1 MKTNLAQTLSSGR
14 LAVTAECLP
23 PRGADAAAIRKMA
36 ASLPQRLDAVVVAD
50 NPDEIRASALACA
63 AMLAGEKQ
71 QPVLSIITRDRNRIA
86 LEGDVLGASALGIGS
101 VLCLSGEHQSLGASP
116 QAAGAYDIDSVQL
129 MQGIKR
135 MCEGGVDFA
144 GRKLSSS
151 PEMLIG
157 AAAHP
162 YLRPMELNLLRLKKK
177 ILAGATFLMTQA
189 VFDLTGFNEWMDAVR
204 AAGIDK
210 QVAIIASVLPLS
222 SVEQA
227 KHLAAKKTYGPV
239 PADVIGRLSK
249 AAVAGKEGIAI
260 AAEMARKIKTIP
272 GVRGIHIL
280 CGGCESSA
288 ATVIQEAGIGQ

>member
-23 PRGADAAAIRKMA
+23 PRGADASAIRKMA

-50 NPDEIRASALACA
+50 NPDEIRGSALACA
-63 AMLAGEKQ
+63 AILAGEKQ

-129 MQGIKR
+129 MAGIKQ
-135 MCEGGVDFA
+135 MCQGGVDFA

-189 VFDLTGFNEWMDAVR
+189 VFDLRGFNEWMEAVR

-210 QVAIIASVLPLS
+210 QAAVIASVLPLS

-239 PADVIGRLSK
+239 PAEVIGRLAK
-249 AAVAGKEGIAI
+249 AADAGKEGIAI
-260 AAEMARKIKTIP
+260 AAEMARKIKAIP
-272 GVRGIHIL
+272 GVKGIHIL
-280 CGGCESSA
+280 CGGCEEA
-288 ATVIQEAGIGQ
+288 ADAVIREAGIGQ